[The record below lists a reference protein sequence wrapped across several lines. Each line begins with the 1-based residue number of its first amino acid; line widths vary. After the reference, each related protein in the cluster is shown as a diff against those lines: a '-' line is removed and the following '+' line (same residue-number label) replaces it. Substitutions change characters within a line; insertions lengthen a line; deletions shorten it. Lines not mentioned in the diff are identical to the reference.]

1 MDPDG
6 AVTQYTSGYFKAGK
20 LILLAAVVVFGISV
34 AFSVM
39 RQGNSVTSP
48 APQEVTDISA
58 PRLAALG
65 KSHFEVG
72 RYAEAA
78 DAFRKASRADPDKA
92 EIWSALG
99 EALVMA
105 SKTDPMP
112 PEALTAFRHALAVDP
127 KDARARYFIAVK
139 RDLDGDHAGAINDW
153 LSLLGDTPPGA
164 PWEAD
169 LRRTI
174 EQVGK
179 INRINVSTR
188 MAALKRPGGSRP
200 GIGAL
205 DAIPGPSADD
215 LHAAGSI
222 PPSQQRQMA
231 EDMVARLEAKLKAK
245 PDNIDGWI
253 MLMRSRM
260 TLDQPAKASAAL
272 RDAAAANPA
281 AAVRLR
287 QQADMLGVK

>member
-1 MDPDG
+1 MDRDS
-6 AVTQYTSGYFKAGK
+6 AVTQYAKGNFKAGK
-20 LILLAAVVVFGISV
+20 LILLAALLVFGISV
-34 AFSVM
+34 AVSVL
-39 RQGNSVTSP
+39 RQGKSPASP
-48 APQEVTDISA
+48 APEVTSNA
-58 PRLAALG
+58 VPTLTALG
-65 KSHFEVG
+65 KTAFDGG

-78 DAFRKASRADPDKA
+78 DAFRKATRADPDKA
-92 EIWSALG
+92 QIWSALG
-99 EALVMA
+99 ESLVMA

-127 KDARARYFIAVK
+127 KDARARYFVAVK
-139 RDLDGDHAGAINDW
+139 RDLDGDHAGAIADW
-153 LSLLGDTPPGA
+153 LALLNDTPPGA

-179 INRINVSTR
+179 INRINVATR
-188 MAALKRPGGSRP
+188 LMAVKQPERSKQ

-231 EDMVARLEAKLKAK
+231 EGMVAKLEAKLQAN
-245 PDNIDGWI
+245 PRNLDGWI

-260 TLDQPAKASAAL
+260 TLDQPAKATAAL
-272 RDAAAANPA
+272 RDAVAANPA
-281 AAVRLR
+281 SATRLR
-287 QQADMLGVK
+287 QEAEMLGVR

>member
-1 MDPDG
+1 MDRDG
-6 AVTQYTSGYFKAGK
+6 AVTQYTSGNFKSGK
-20 LILLAAVVVFGISV
+20 LILLAALIAFGISV
-34 AFSVM
+34 AFSAM
-39 RQGNSVTSP
+39 RQGNSVANP
-48 APQEVTDISA
+48 GLQEVSDNSA
-58 PRLAALG
+58 PRLLALG
-65 KSHFEVG
+65 KSHFEAG
-72 RYAEAA
+72 QFTEAA
-78 DAFRKASRADPDKA
+78 DAFRKASHADPDKA

-99 EALVMA
+99 ESLVMA

-112 PEALTAFRHALAVDP
+112 PEALIAFRHALAVDT

-139 RDLDGDHAGAINDW
+139 RDLDGDHAGAIDDW

-179 INRINVSTR
+179 IHRINVSAR
-188 MAALKRPGGSRP
+188 MAELKQPAGTKP

-215 LHAAGSI
+215 LHAAGSML
-222 PPSQQRQMA
+222 PSQQRQMA

-245 PDNIDGWI
+245 PDNVDGWI

-281 AAVRLR
+281 ATSRLR
-287 QQADMLGVK
+287 QEADKLGVK